1 MRFEVTRTSSRHGSQ
16 PCAEAVQVQVVE
28 VDRRGFK
35 SPEEYD
41 KYLHPTRPWL
51 SVGKNH
57 RIVGGGIE
65 RDLDVDAW
73 VVELESLAE
82 LKSFVE
88 KQGPCIIT
96 GGWRGWRCELEI
108 EIYDGCRE

>member
-1 MRFEVTRTSSRHGSQ
+1 MRFEVSRTSSRHGSQ

-73 VVELESLAE
+73 VVELEGLVE
-82 LKSFVE
+82 LMSFIDEHGDVVISE
-88 KQGPCIIT
+88 GRHEYPT
-96 GGWRGWRCELEI
+96 I